1 MDENKLDLILS
12 EIGGLRSE
20 VGGLRSEVGGLRSVV
35 GGLQSEMNDMKS
47 EMADMKSEIKSMR
60 SEFTEKFQRVD
71 DEFRKVHTRFDH
83 NERMIGQLIH
93 MVGEQNKANKEIR
106 AEQNTLEH
114 SVDILNRRQLRMEAD
129 IEALKKK

>member
-20 VGGLRSEVGGLRSVV
+20 VGSLRSE
-35 GGLQSEMNDMKS
+35 MN
-47 EMADMKSEIKSMR
+47 DMKSEIKSMR
-60 SEFTEKFQRVD
+60 SEFTEKFQKVD

>member
-20 VGGLRSEVGGLRSVV
+20 VGGLRSEVGGVRSVV

>member
-20 VGGLRSEVGGLRSVV
+20 VGSLR
-35 GGLQSEMNDMKS
+35 SEMNDMKFEVS
-47 EMADMKSEIKSMR
+47 DMKSKIQSVR
-60 SEFTEKFQRVD
+60 SEFTEKFQKVD

-83 NERMIGQLIH
+83 NESMIGQLIH

>member
-1 MDENKLDLILS
+1 
-12 EIGGLRSE
+12 
-20 VGGLRSEVGGLRSVV
+20 
-35 GGLQSEMNDMKS
+35 
-47 EMADMKSEIKSMR
+47 MR
-60 SEFTEKFQRVD
+60 SEFTEKFQKIDDKLDKVD

-114 SVDILNRRQLRMEAD
+114 SVDILNRRRLRMEAD

>member
-1 MDENKLDLILS
+1 M
-12 EIGGLRSE
+12 R
-20 VGGLRSEVGGLRSVV
+20 
-35 GGLQSEMNDMKS
+35 SEMNDMKFEVS
-47 EMADMKSEIKSMR
+47 DMKSEMTNMKSEIQSMR
-60 SEFTEKFQRVD
+60 SEFTEKFQKVD

-106 AEQNTLEH
+106 TEQNTLEH

>member
-1 MDENKLDLILS
+1 
-12 EIGGLRSE
+12 
-20 VGGLRSEVGGLRSVV
+20 
-35 GGLQSEMNDMKS
+35 MKS
-47 EMADMKSEIKSMR
+47 EMISMR
-60 SEFTEKFQRVD
+60 SEFTEKFQKVD

-106 AEQNTLEH
+106 TEQNTLEH